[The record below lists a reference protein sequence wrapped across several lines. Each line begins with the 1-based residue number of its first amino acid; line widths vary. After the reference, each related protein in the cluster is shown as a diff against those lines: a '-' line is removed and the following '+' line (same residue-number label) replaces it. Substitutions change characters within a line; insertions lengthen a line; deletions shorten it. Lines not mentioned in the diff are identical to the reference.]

1 MVVHL
6 TGSMG
11 KNSTL
16 VHNLTLELT
25 PILMIIGLIM
35 SIGASFFIPPTV
47 LILTSLS
54 VVAFWILNQKTY
66 DVASG
71 DLRFL
76 IVPVAIFATGAL
88 TFYHLLPAFYD
99 QAYHL
104 QISNRILDRWDWEPT
119 HQGMSY
125 SFRPEIVSGIAAVE
139 LFFTGSANR
148 VLYTPTLILLGCCYS
163 IQHLAERYSSK
174 NFGFISA
181 VIFCFFPVVVTFG
194 RTMMLDVA
202 VTGMIISVIH
212 HTIIRLEL
220 EDSSVFLLLGTLS
233 AVVGLTK
240 YPYLYFG
247 GMIAVVLLFNKKYQQ
262 AKKML
267 LGYLGI
273 LLLFFIKNWIHTGS
287 VIGPMKSQVTGTI
300 ASVEAI
306 STDTVTYTSELF
318 IYQFLSEWPI
328 ILLCVAV
335 YGTALI
341 AKRNK
346 EFLMYSWMVILPAIL
361 LHGYILNFGWV
372 RYSVPWL
379 ALLCIGI
386 PSAIYLSNLEF
397 GTKIETSRIPSLI
410 IICLLLGSV
419 SPMLSSVEETRDL
432 SEHFYDSRHAWVEIY
447 EQLGTDLDDDAV
459 IITGRD
465 INVGLHSQTESYRP
479 EDQNYPFLQAIN
491 KFDATHVFTQDVK
504 YRFDIDV
511 NEMLL
516 FATPIEPVSS
526 ISVESNTGRLWA
538 VDENRLETADFWR
551 NHSLDFGTGTSRMGD
566 FVWIQPS
573 ASFQI
578 PENIVISR
586 IVETDSGLDL
596 TTIFDAI
603 TLENSNLLCS
613 DVESCQEFQRDDWL
627 SQGWAVWLQHE

>member
-1 MVVHL
+1 MVAQL
-6 TGSMG
+6 TGNMG

-47 LILTSLS
+47 LILSSLS
-54 VVAFWILNQKTY
+54 VVAFWILNQQKY
-66 DVASG
+66 HFALE

-76 IVPVAIFATGAL
+76 IVPIAIFATGAL

-139 LFFTGSANR
+139 LFFTGSENR
-148 VLYTPTLILLGCCYS
+148 VVYTPTLILLGCCYS
-163 IQHLAERYSSK
+163 IQHLAERYTSK
-174 NFGFISA
+174 NFGFLSA

-194 RTMMLDVA
+194 RTMMLDIA

-212 HTIIRLEL
+212 HTIIRLES
-220 EDSSVFLLLGTLS
+220 EDFSAFFILGILSS
-233 AVVGLTK
+233 VVGLTK

-247 GMIAVVLLFNKKYQQ
+247 GMITLVLLFNKKFQQ
-262 AKKML
+262 AKNL
-267 LGYLGI
+267 FLGYLGI
-273 LLLFFIKNWIHTGS
+273 LFLFFTKNWIHTGS

-318 IYQFLSEWPI
+318 ISQFLSEWPI
-328 ILLCVAV
+328 ILLCIAV

-346 EFLMYSWMVILPAIL
+346 EFLMYSWMVILPAII

-379 ALLCIGI
+379 ALICVGI
-386 PSAIYLSNLEF
+386 PGAIYLSNLEF
-397 GTKIETSRIPSLI
+397 GEKIGNSKIPSLI
-410 IICLLLGSV
+410 VICLLLGSV
-419 SPMLSSVEETRDL
+419 SPMLSAVEETRDL
-432 SEHFYDSRHAWVEIY
+432 SEHFYESRHAWVEIY
-447 EQLGTDLDDDAV
+447 EQLGTDLSDEAV

-526 ISVESNTGRLWA
+526 ISVESNTGRLWE

-551 NHSLDFGTGTSRMGD
+551 NHSLDFGTGTFRMGD
-566 FVWIQPS
+566 FVWIQSS
-573 ASFQI
+573 ASFQV

-586 IVETDSGLDL
+586 IVATDSGLDL
-596 TTIFDAI
+596 TAIFDAI
-603 TLENSNLLCS
+603 ANENSNLLCS
-613 DVESCQEFQRDDWL
+613 NVESCREFQRDDWL